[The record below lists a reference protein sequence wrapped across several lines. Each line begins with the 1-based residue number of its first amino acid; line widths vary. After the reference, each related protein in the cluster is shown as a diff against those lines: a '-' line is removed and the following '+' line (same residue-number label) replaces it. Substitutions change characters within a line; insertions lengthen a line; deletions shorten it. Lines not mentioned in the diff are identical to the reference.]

1 MGGTPM
7 PLHGQD
13 ARATLSMNGFDWCVL
28 LGTIL
33 GIAAYGTWRTRHTDN
48 LNTYLKGNRS
58 TKWGTIGIS
67 VMATQ
72 ASTITY
78 LSLPGQAYENGIAF
92 IQNYFGLP
100 LALIVVCAVFL
111 PIYRRLGVYTAYE
124 FLGKRFDQKTRLL
137 GASLFLLQR
146 GIQAGVTIYAP
157 AIILA
162 TVLGWRLD
170 LTIVFTGLIAI
181 IYTVTGGSAAVNLT
195 QRWQMAVIFGGMITA
210 FVVLL
215 MKLAPDATHIAG
227 ALGKLHAVDY
237 TPNLKLRYTFWS
249 GVLAGFFLQLS
260 YFGTDQSQVQRYI
273 GGAALREGRLGLMF
287 NALFKIPMQF
297 FIVMLG
303 AMLFVFFQFQPNT
316 PVVFNQTE
324 WRRQVE
330 GPQGETFKALEQK
343 FSELHMDRQEKIRAW
358 AALRERGDAAAEA
371 AAHRAMLDA
380 QKAADAARS
389 EARTTLYKVAPEA
402 KKTRDSDY
410 VFITFILT
418 QLPHGAIGLLL
429 AVMFAS
435 ALSSKAGELNA
446 LGTTSTI
453 DLWRAFRPLA
463 VTDEPRNVR
472 NAKWFTAAWGVFAIC
487 FALFVSFAENLI
499 EALNIVASIFYPAL
513 LGVFIVAFF
522 LKKVGGTAVFWAA
535 IAAQSFV
542 IGLFF
547 FGKFYPQHEIG
558 YLWFNLI
565 GCTACVVFSLL
576 LQAVIGGRAGLQ
588 PAVDDLPKA
597 D

>member
-1 MGGTPM
+1 MS
-7 PLHGQD
+7 
-13 ARATLSMNGFDWCVL
+13 TLDWFVL
-28 LGTIL
+28 LGTMI

-48 LNTYLKGNRS
+48 LNTYLKGNHS
-58 TKWGTIGIS
+58 TKWGTIGLS

-100 LALIVVCAVFL
+100 LALILVCAVFL
-111 PIYRRLGVYTAYE
+111 PIYRKLGVYTAYE
-124 FLGKRFDQKTRLL
+124 YLGKRFDTKTRLL
-137 GASLFLLQR
+137 GAGLFLLQR

-157 AIILA
+157 AIILSTA
-162 TVLGWRLD
+162 FGWRLD
-170 LTIVFTGLIAI
+170 LTIIFTGLVAI
-181 IYTVTGGSAAVNLT
+181 VYTVTGGSAAVNLT
-195 QRWQMAVIFGGMITA
+195 QKWQMAVIFGGMITA
-210 FVVLL
+210 FVILL
-215 MKLAPDATHIAG
+215 SKLPPDATRIAG
-227 ALGKLHAVDY
+227 VMGRLQAVDY
-237 TPNLKLRYTFWS
+237 TPDLKLRYTFWS
-249 GVLAGFFLQLS
+249 GLLGGFFLSLS

-303 AMLFVFFQFQPNT
+303 ALLFVFYQFQPDT
-316 PVVFNQTE
+316 PLVFNQSA
-324 WRRQVE
+324 WQRQVQ
-330 GPQGETFKALEQK
+330 GPAGAEFRALDEQHTV
-343 FSELHMDRQEKIRAW
+343 LHAAKQEKIRAW
-358 AALRERGDAAAEA
+358 AAAQAGGDAAAEA
-371 AAHRAMLDA
+371 
-380 QKAADAARS
+380 
-389 EARTTLYKVAPEA
+389 EARTGLTGAQRASDALRKAARDKLYAAAPEA

-418 QLPHGAIGLLL
+418 QLPHGAIGLLV

-463 VTDEPRNVR
+463 AHDEARNVR
-472 NAKWFTAAWGVFAIC
+472 NAKWFTAFWGLFAIG

-535 IAAQSFV
+535 IATQAV
-542 IGLFF
+542 VLAIFF
-547 FGKFYPQHEIG
+547 AGKVWPAREIG
-558 YLWFNLI
+558 YLWLNPI
-565 GCTACVVFSLL
+565 GVAACIGFSLL
-576 LQAVIGGRAGLQ
+576 FQAFL
-588 PAVDDLPKA
+588 PAPKTNA
-597 D
+597 DK